1 MNDINKKNLFVE
13 IDNTFFVVSVGEY
26 DEDLNFKI
34 KKKEKINCDGLE
46 EGKIINI

>member
-26 DEDLNFKI
+26 DEDLSFKI
-34 KKKEKINCDGLE
+34 KKKRR
-46 EGKIINI
+46 